1 MTLFVIVF
9 VIVVINGVI
18 LLKLMLRYGKALNGP
33 VRNPLVKLIS
43 VPKSYFTHFYIFSS
57 IYVPSL
63 LLLVLYYYTNHIKV
77 RQTSSDLWLSAVHGN
92 SHLLQK
98 VLLLSITLP
107 PSGF

>member
-1 MTLFVIVF
+1 MYVIVF
-9 VIVVINGVI
+9 VIVVIINWGFI
-18 LLKLMLRYGKALNGP
+18 IRLMLRYGKALNGP

-98 VLLLSITLP
+98 VLLLSITLL

>member
-1 MTLFVIVF
+1 MLLFLLLLSS
-9 VIVVINGVI
+9 I

-77 RQTSSDLWLSAVHGN
+77 RQTSSDLS
-92 SHLLQK
+92 
-98 VLLLSITLP
+98 
-107 PSGF
+107 

>member
-1 MTLFVIVF
+1 
-9 VIVVINGVI
+9 
-18 LLKLMLRYGKALNGP
+18 MLRYGKALNGP

-77 RQTSSDLWLSAVHGN
+77 RQTSSDLHTLSSTMAIYMDFCSTWEFTSTAESSTFIYYLTTIRFLMMFRH
-92 SHLLQK
+92 
-98 VLLLSITLP
+98 I
-107 PSGF
+107 